1 MIYDCF
7 RRYLYYE
14 TYRKSLKFIYMKNIT
29 KFLTL
34 SLFLLASKGTNV
46 LFAQNSLQAF
56 AQAPIESAPLSGA
69 SKDWQQ
75 KKLPIFALKDLQGNL
90 ISTEN
95 LKGKI
100 VHINFW
106 STACKPCIAEFAEM
120 NELKAKYDAQK
131 SVQEVVF
138 LAIAPE
144 DEATIQKVV
153 AKFPLN
159 YTVIPNATAY
169 LKELEID
176 IYPTNFF
183 VDKEGIIK
191 EVLVGSMMR
200 KDAVTGENV
209 SINLPRYDAAL
220 QNIMKG
226 KPIKKQAT
234 LGNEILQTPQKASI
248 INTIEPN
255 NILINQ
261 VLTLVVGAINGK
273 NISDL
278 LPYLLPETKAANI
291 SGTMLQPVLKQ
302 VFIQYPSPIET
313 VNITKIQ
320 AEDMYTRVE
329 GTFKLV
335 DGTEKQ
341 HNFLINETGKFLE
354 INILKSASIVKTDED
369 LSTDSQNTMPAI
381 LSSPFE
387 VKKNLIFVEATI
399 NGRKGKFIVDS
410 GSPVLLLN
418 KQYFDDLAKGENNK
432 VLGGI
437 SGAGGQIV
445 GTSYAAANEFL
456 WQNMTLKD
464 VKCLA
469 IDLAHLEKVYKC
481 EILGLIGYNILTHY
495 QTTYN
500 YQDNVLTL
508 HKAGAENLPKPTGK
522 LLYQGDFEMAAHL
535 AVVKATIGNQTL
547 KFGIDCGAST
557 ALIGTSQYQTIKE
570 YTKEKGTDDLK
581 GADQKVKTVPVIK
594 IKELKIGEIT
604 FKNMKAAVADVGNLN
619 QGTGKK
625 IDGLLGYDFLKKYK
639 TVINYK
645 TKQISFYE

>member
-1 MIYDCF
+1 M
-7 RRYLYYE
+7 
-14 TYRKSLKFIYMKNIT
+14 KSMKN
-29 KFLTL
+29 FLTSGFFL
-34 SLFLLASKGTNV
+34 AFFLLASKGTN
-46 LFAQNSLQAF
+46 QAF
-56 AQAPIESAPLSGA
+56 AQNNLQTSKQTSISSAPLFGA
-69 SKDWQQ
+69 NKDWQQ
-75 KKLPIFALKDLQGNL
+75 KKLPAFALKDLQGNL

-120 NELKAKYDAQK
+120 NQLKAKYDAQK
-131 SVQEVVF
+131 TAQEVVF

-144 DEATIQKVV
+144 NEATIEKVLT
-153 AKFPLN
+153 KFPLN
-159 YTVIPNATAY
+159 YTVIPNAGAY

-176 IYPTNFF
+176 GYPTNFF
-183 VDKEGIIK
+183 VNKEGIIT

-200 KDAVTGENV
+200 KDAATGENI
-209 SINLPRYDAAL
+209 SENLLRYDVAL
-220 QNIMKG
+220 QNIMAG
-226 KPIKKQAT
+226 KTTNTQVGGGT
-234 LGNEILQTPQKASI
+234 EILQTSQNVSI
-248 INTIEPN
+248 VNTIEPKN
-255 NILINQ
+255 MLVNQ
-261 VLTLVVGAINGK
+261 ALRAVAGAINEK
-273 NISDL
+273 NLAPL

-291 SGTMLQPVLKQ
+291 SGAMLQPVLKQ
-302 VFIQYPSPIET
+302 VFIQYPSKIET

-320 AEDMYTRVE
+320 AADANTSIES
-329 GTFKLV
+329 TFKLAN
-335 DGTEKQ
+335 GTEKQ
-341 HNFLINETGKFLE
+341 HTFLIDEAGKLLE
-354 INILKSASIVKTDED
+354 INILKGASVVKTDKD
-369 LSTDSQNTMPAI
+369 LNADSKNLMPAT
-381 LSSPFE
+381 LSAPFE
-387 VKKNLIFVEATI
+387 VKKNLIFVEATV

-418 KQYFDDLAKGENNK
+418 KQYFDDLAKGDNNK

-445 GTSYAAANEFL
+445 GTSYAVANEFL

-469 IDLAHLEKVYKC
+469 IDLAHLEKSNKC
-481 EILGLIGYNILTHY
+481 EILGLIGYNVLTHY

-500 YQDNVLTL
+500 YQDNILTL
-508 HKAGAENLPKPTGK
+508 HKADAENLPKPTGK
-522 LLYQGDFEMAAHL
+522 LLYQGDFEMYAHL

-547 KFGIDCGAST
+547 RFGIDCGAST

-570 YTKEKGTDDLK
+570 YTREKGTDNLR
-581 GADQKVKTVPVIK
+581 GADQKVQIVPVIK
-594 IKELKIGEIT
+594 IKELEIGDIA
-604 FKNMKAAVADVGNLN
+604 FKNMKAVVTDVGNLN
-619 QGTGKK
+619 QGTDKK